1 MLPCGYNF
9 RMLVPI
15 HEEMTRE
22 ALGPHF
28 SAGALEIIIAAN
40 GKQDSWSGLIG
51 HDEFH
56 YDNNIEKGDRY
67 MIEQRGLLLATL
79 LSPGILSAWIAFG
92 RLLHTA
98 QDFYSHT
105 NYVTLW
111 LDQFNGSPPPPPE
124 IEPVQKDLLRS
135 PGLHAAKI
143 YLLLDALYFVPFMR
157 PLTLKLLPH
166 DSHGHMNLDSPQQG
180 PNFAYARAAA
190 VKRTRYEFELLQ
202 KLLTP
207 VMFARFVNKDVT
219 EHSLEQAN
227 LKKV

>member
-1 MLPCGYNF
+1 
-9 RMLVPI
+9 MLVPI

-22 ALGPHF
+22 ALSPYF
-28 SAGALEIIIAAN
+28 SARALEIIAAAN
-40 GKQDSWSGLIG
+40 NKQDSWRGLIG

-56 YDNNIEKGDRY
+56 YDNDIEKGDRY
-67 MIEQRGLLLATL
+67 IIEQRGIIIATL

-105 NYVTLW
+105 NYVNLW

-124 IEPVQKDLLRS
+124 IDPVQKDLLRS
-135 PGLHAAKI
+135 RELYAAKI
-143 YLLLDALYFVPFMR
+143 YLVLDALYFIRPLR
-157 PLTLKLLPH
+157 PLTLKLLPK
-166 DSHGHMNLDSPQQG
+166 DSHGRMNLDSPQQG
-180 PNFAYARAAA
+180 PNFVYAHAAA
-190 VKRTRYEFELLQ
+190 VKRTQYEFELLQ

-207 VMFARFVNKDVT
+207 EMFTRFVDKDVM
-219 EHSLEQAN
+219 EQPLEQGY

>member
-1 MLPCGYNF
+1 
-9 RMLVPI
+9 MLVPI

-22 ALGPHF
+22 ALSPYF
-28 SAGALEIIIAAN
+28 SPRALEIVIAAN
-40 GKQDSWSGLIG
+40 LKQDSWSGLIG

-56 YDNNIEKGDRY
+56 YDNDIDKGDRY
-67 MIEQRGLLLATL
+67 IIEQRGYILATL

-105 NYVTLW
+105 NYVALW
-111 LDQFNGSPPPPPE
+111 LDQFKDAPPPPPE
-124 IEPVQKDLLRS
+124 IDPVQKELLRS
-135 PGLHAAKI
+135 PGLHAGKI
-143 YLLLDALYFVPFMR
+143 YLLMDALYFIRPLR
-157 PLTLKLLPH
+157 PLTLKLLPK
-166 DSHGHMNLDSPQQG
+166 DSHGRMNLDSPQQG

-190 VKRTRYEFELLQ
+190 VKRTQYEFELLQ

-207 VMFARFVNKDVT
+207 EMFARFADRNVT
-219 EHSLEQAN
+219 ELSLEQAT